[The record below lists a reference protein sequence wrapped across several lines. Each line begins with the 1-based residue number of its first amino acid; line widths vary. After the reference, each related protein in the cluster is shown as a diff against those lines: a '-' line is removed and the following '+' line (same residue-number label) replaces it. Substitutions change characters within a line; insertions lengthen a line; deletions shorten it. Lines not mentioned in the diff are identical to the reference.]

1 VVLHTCLT
9 TNPASIGYRLQVAF
23 QHVILALLEEGPSH
37 GWQMKSRI
45 EVAVGPEYGGLNRGY
60 IYEVI
65 HKMERDGLITSR
77 VEPQAGPRPDRTV
90 HEITDAG
97 REQLT
102 GWLAEP
108 ARPSAGFRDEFVQKV
123 LAASMRGA
131 DELRRFC
138 RLQRQALLAESKTL
152 QTLRRERAD
161 DPAATFTIEVAILR
175 TNAELECVE
184 VAEARAGQ
192 RLVDPETPVAHAD
205 QYRPH
210 DDSQVSPVRR
220 RAGGRAGLLQAGV
233 SVSARTYR
241 VRAYTRHH
249 YLSLQAAGMRRRSQ
263 VGSDSERSSI
273 APPAQS
279 APTITTAK
287 SAHLR
292 LPSASGPVLPED
304 TTSDGGRLTTAPGVV
319 ALLPGEGESEPV
331 GAAAAEAV
339 ARGVLP
345 AVAPEP
351 APVLLVPL
359 PPEPLPPEPLP
370 PESLPPD
377 VLPPDVVAG
386 AVEVPAGD

>member
-65 HKMERDGLITSR
+65 HKMERDGLITSW

-97 REQLT
+97 RVQLT

-161 DPAATFTIEVAILR
+161 DPAAAFTIEVAILR

-220 RAGGRAGLLQAGV
+220 RAGGRAGLLLV
-233 SVSARTYR
+233 SRCLPGHT
-241 VRAYTRHH
+241 
-249 YLSLQAAGMRRRSQ
+249 
-263 VGSDSERSSI
+263 GSGQT
-273 APPAQS
+273 PG
-279 APTITTAK
+279 ITT
-287 SAHLR
+287 
-292 LPSASGPVLPED
+292 
-304 TTSDGGRLTTAPGVV
+304 
-319 ALLPGEGESEPV
+319 
-331 GAAAAEAV
+331 
-339 ARGVLP
+339 
-345 AVAPEP
+345 
-351 APVLLVPL
+351 
-359 PPEPLPPEPLP
+359 
-370 PESLPPD
+370 
-377 VLPPDVVAG
+377 
-386 AVEVPAGD
+386 